1 MSLPFHST
9 YERFPIIHCL
19 SDTTIGREDGHL
31 DYNLLK
37 VSSLSCW
44 KSVYARV
51 SELESLH
58 SELPCKQLHN
68 LPLQNMLNAQS
79 ECDKRGLSQRPLP
92 SLGKVS

>member
-9 YERFPIIHCL
+9 YERFPITHCL
-19 SDTTIGREDGHL
+19 SDTTIGGEDGHL
-31 DYNLLK
+31 DYNLLMI
-37 VSSLSCW
+37 SSLSPRRSLC
-44 KSVYARV
+44 VRV

-79 ECDKRGLSQRPLP
+79 ECDKRGLSQRPL
-92 SLGKVS
+92 SSHGKVS